1 MENFKIN
8 IIDGIMGCGKSTAMI
23 NYIKTQKQKYPTSKF
38 LIIVPYLDEVT
49 RYANNLR
56 EFCKLLKDVP
66 PKRITLEK
74 YLKEG
79 KDIICTHQLFLQNP
93 DLIVKYAKD
102 YNLIIDEALNSL
114 ISTSEFPQFIDCNK
128 INTTIEINAN
138 KKLSLKKNAQTCTF
152 TEADINFL
160 LNTGYLKYNSP
171 NDNLIIWNKDT
182 IEINSIYNCLKDYF
196 TFNDVYRLEA
206 KHELEN
212 NGYYYIS
219 LFPVAVF
226 KSFKSIYVITYLWNA
241 QIMKYYFDFHNA
253 EYKYFY
259 PVKALKLQTQNN
271 PAVKKEDYFLVESHH
286 LYENVES
293 IIKHKTMHNIFIPG
307 YKIQKEQIIK
317 DTKSRTSLYS
327 FWNTNKHD
335 KKITLSY
342 SYYTSLN
349 ENKDNTIITV
359 LQNNIKKFCKDNIP
373 KDLRKNKNII
383 WSVFDCSKDSIKKN
397 CTYIDDKNYVPI
409 NTKAT
414 NAYKDANVLIYL
426 VNRFI
431 NPHLYNFIKNYCPTG
446 DNFSEDL
453 YSLSELIQWI
463 WRSAIRDNKQIC
475 IYIASER
482 MLNILLKWLNAS
494 NNDTHITPTLNYGSS
509 KNLSNNNKATTN
521 PLPIANSDNNT
532 ITNIQTN
539 SKGFAYQ
546 AHENKYK
553 FKCIDTIMDFLF
565 IDNNTIDK
573 TTQLIEEY
581 LETSHEEYSYEV
593 IFNTIILEKPSFIL
607 AKSNL
612 KEQSNVD
619 LLSALFEIINKKA
632 KNTKQYIDKVNNDI
646 LNKY

>member
-56 EFCKLLKDVP
+56 EFYKLLKDVP

-74 YLKEG
+74 YFKEG

-128 INTTIEINAN
+128 INTTIEINTN
-138 KKLSLKKNAQTCTF
+138 KKLSLKKNAQSYTF

-196 TFNDVYRLEA
+196 TFNDIYRLEA

-212 NGYYYIS
+212 NAYYYIS

-259 PVKALKLQTQNN
+259 PVKALKLQTKNN

-373 KDLRKNKNII
+373 KDLRKNKKII
-383 WSVFDCSKDSIKKN
+383 WSVFDCSKDSI
-397 CTYIDDKNYVPI
+397 
-409 NTKAT
+409 
-414 NAYKDANVLIYL
+414 
-426 VNRFI
+426 
-431 NPHLYNFIKNYCPTG
+431 
-446 DNFSEDL
+446 
-453 YSLSELIQWI
+453 
-463 WRSAIRDNKQIC
+463 
-475 IYIASER
+475 
-482 MLNILLKWLNAS
+482 
-494 NNDTHITPTLNYGSS
+494 
-509 KNLSNNNKATTN
+509 
-521 PLPIANSDNNT
+521 
-532 ITNIQTN
+532 
-539 SKGFAYQ
+539 
-546 AHENKYK
+546 
-553 FKCIDTIMDFLF
+553 
-565 IDNNTIDK
+565 
-573 TTQLIEEY
+573 
-581 LETSHEEYSYEV
+581 
-593 IFNTIILEKPSFIL
+593 
-607 AKSNL
+607 
-612 KEQSNVD
+612 
-619 LLSALFEIINKKA
+619 
-632 KNTKQYIDKVNNDI
+632 
-646 LNKY
+646 